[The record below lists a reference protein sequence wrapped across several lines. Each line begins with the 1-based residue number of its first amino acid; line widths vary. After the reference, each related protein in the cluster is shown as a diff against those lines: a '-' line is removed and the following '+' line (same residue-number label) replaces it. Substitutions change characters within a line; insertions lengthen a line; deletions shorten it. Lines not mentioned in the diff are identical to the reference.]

1 VDLEREAISARDS
14 SRSDEGA
21 MGGAGTAVA
30 GGQEVRTAADVGQAT
45 AERRR
50 DGTWHRI
57 FTALQARA
65 DAKEV
70 IA

>member
-1 VDLEREAISARDS
+1 
-14 SRSDEGA
+14 
-21 MGGAGTAVA
+21 
-30 GGQEVRTAADVGQAT
+30 VGQA
-45 AERRR
+45 AADRRR